1 MFVSRQTARPFYER
15 LYGTSVSS
23 VFSHFYLGILAS
35 FSCVSLCVA
44 NGGVLHSECFSLTLC
59 LFTSWCSCSMRS
71 WLCSGWWAPAQ
82 WGRQHCNKPGSSSNS
97 WYVSEWWGWWWWRLR
112 LYGIF
117 HEILILLTRP
127 HHTGRL
133 WISVNQETVG
143 QIPHLEKSVKE
154 YDVLHSQCSFEE
166 LDTIRDPSF
175 SPSLSSSPRRRVC
188 PTTCSCPP
196 G

>member
-1 MFVSRQTARPFYER
+1 
-15 LYGTSVSS
+15 
-23 VFSHFYLGILAS
+23 
-35 FSCVSLCVA
+35 
-44 NGGVLHSECFSLTLC
+44 
-59 LFTSWCSCSMRS
+59 MRS

-82 WGRQHCNKPGSSSNS
+82 WGRQHCNRPGSSSNS

-143 QIPHLEKSVKE
+143 QICHVEKSVKE
-154 YDVLHSQCSFEE
+154 YDVMIVFIWRIRYNPWSLFSSLPSPPLPDEEHVPPPVPVLPDRPSQTPALPRPLCGWHRCSSGCYQCWCSRAIPQG
-166 LDTIRDPSF
+166 T
-175 SPSLSSSPRRRVC
+175 VA
-188 PTTCSCPP
+188 TTQGPLERNCRT
-196 G
+196 